1 VRLGNGPADIDPAT
15 RVRDHDRVET
25 LMAGILARITNAEIE
40 GEPRQEH
47 AREGALAQI
56 SGKPGASLAVVLV
69 ERRLGI
75 DLAVIALAQHE
86 FGVRNLQVLS
96 EFGSRRPLNTV
107 VGPKLLGPIG
117 DLDDVVRFPAMMRGR
132 EREMSTRVPVL
143 GEYHV
148 LEPRG
153 EAVDQRHHVFAVR
166 NRKASAE
173 AEVILNV
180 HHQQDI
186 PVADLY
192 LLIHQR
198 DPSCI
203 ASR

>member
-1 VRLGNGPADIDPAT
+1 MTSYGFL
-15 RVRDHDRVET
+15 
-25 LMAGILARITNAEIE
+25 
-40 GEPRQEH
+40 PR
-47 AREGALAQI
+47 
-56 SGKPGASLAVVLV
+56 
-69 ERRLGI
+69 
-75 DLAVIALAQHE
+75 
-86 FGVRNLQVLS
+86 
-96 EFGSRRPLNTV
+96 
-107 VGPKLLGPIG
+107 
-117 DLDDVVRFPAMMRGR
+117 MRGR

-153 EAVDQRHHVFAVR
+153 EAVDQRHHVFAVW
-166 NRKASAE
+166 NREASAE
-173 AEVILNV
+173 AEIILNV

-203 ASR
+203 ASRLSTSPASRSSVSATATG